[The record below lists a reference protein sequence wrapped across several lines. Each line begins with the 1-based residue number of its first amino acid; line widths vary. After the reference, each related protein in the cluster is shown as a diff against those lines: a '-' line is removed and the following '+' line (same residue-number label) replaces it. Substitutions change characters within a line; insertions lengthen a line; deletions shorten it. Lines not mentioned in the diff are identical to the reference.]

1 MLIFTVIFAANI
13 KKQSIIL
20 YTMKQKL
27 NDSQNKPSRYK
38 KLNVFETFSGI
49 GSQHKAL
56 KNAFKPDKF
65 DIIATSEWEIYA
77 IIAYDAIH
85 HGPVSKQA
93 LKDLLNRGGDCF
105 CWWVIHIS
113 FKILF
118 LQKWR
123 KTNRYK

>member
-93 LKDLLNRGGDCF
+93 LKDLLNRGG
-105 CWWVIHIS
+105 
-113 FKILF
+113 LF
-118 LQKWR
+118 LLMSYPHFFQNSLSPKME
-123 KTNRYK
+123 KNKPI